1 MKKHGPYAINEII
14 ERIRSGTC
22 RMRSIKVWNEKD
34 LPVALEYQFD
44 GRWLPVGIYH
54 KQAVRAAYRRLS
66 YRFDEA
72 SGLGLYEVAA

>member
-1 MKKHGPYAINEII
+1 
-14 ERIRSGTC
+14 
-22 RMRSIKVWNEKD
+22 
-34 LPVALEYQFD
+34 VALEYQFD